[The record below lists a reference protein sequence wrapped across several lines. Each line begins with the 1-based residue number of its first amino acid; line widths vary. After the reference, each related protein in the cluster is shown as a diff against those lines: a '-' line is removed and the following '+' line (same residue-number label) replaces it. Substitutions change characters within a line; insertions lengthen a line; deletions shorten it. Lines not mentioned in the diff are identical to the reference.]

1 MKTSKYIFLFLLI
14 TVLLSCGKD
23 EFKPYDHAFIH
34 IMRDEISS
42 TTVSSKANY
51 VAEYKIYLSSKPLT
65 EKLTVNYSISTGE
78 GLQQGVDYELVNT
91 SNEITFLPGIYD
103 MPVRIRWKSHQLDS
117 QKDNTL
123 TIRIES
129 NSMGLSMGLPGDD
142 ENQREFTI
150 TKIN

>member
-14 TVLLSCGKD
+14 TLLFSCGKD

-65 EKLTVNYSISTGE
+65 EKLTVTYSISTGE
-78 GLQQGVDYELVNT
+78 GLQQGVDYELVST
-91 SNEITFLPGIYD
+91 SSEITFLPGIYD
-103 MPVRIRWKSHQLDS
+103 MPVRIRWKSNPLDS
-117 QKDNTL
+117 QKDNSL

-129 NSMGLSMGLPGDD
+129 NSMGLTMGLPGDD

>member
-14 TVLLSCGKD
+14 PLLFSCGKD

-65 EKLTVNYSISTGE
+65 EKLTVTYSISTGE

-91 SNEITFLPGIYD
+91 SDEITFLPGIYD

-129 NSMGLSMGLPGDD
+129 NSMGLTMGLPGDD